1 MKSKEGCITLEEAE
15 LLAQK
20 VSAAAAAK
28 KRQSDVE
35 EAFVSTEVQD
45 VAIVEQ
51 NDVVAL
57 YQTKSVTTTIQASSV
72 SPISNKLRPQKSAR
86 VELKAKKLMK
96 AVKAKGG
103 MPRELLKMTVERI
116 RAGEIDEQEE

>member
-1 MKSKEGCITLEEAE
+1 L
-15 LLAQK
+15 
-20 VSAAAAAK
+20 
-28 KRQSDVE
+28 E

-57 YQTKSVTTTIQASSV
+57 YQTQSVTTTIQASSV

-103 MPRELLKMTVERI
+103 MSREQN
-116 RAGEIDEQEE
+116 DC